1 MRKVRTR
8 LHILM
13 GEKKI
18 RSINQLSKETGITR
32 ATLTRIYDEEANQLD
47 FQTIGKLCTFFE
59 CEIGDL
65 LYLDESERD

>member
-1 MRKVRTR
+1 MIKSR

-18 RSINQLSKETGITR
+18 RSIRQLSKATKISRLSLTNLYDGLSKGIEFDTLET
-32 ATLTRIYDEEANQLD
+32 
-47 FQTIGKLCTFFE
+47 LCTFFN

-65 LYLDESERD
+65 LYIDKGN